1 MSQLVV
7 DIREAEADFASLTPR
22 IRRGETIVICDASRP
37 LAEIRPLPQLPAQR
51 RSFGLARGILIVPP
65 DFGAPDP
72 KIERLFY
79 GSAS

>member
-51 RSFGLARGILIVPP
+51 RPFGLARGLLIVPP

-72 KIERLFY
+72 EIERLFY

>member
-22 IRRGETIVICDASRP
+22 IRRGETIVIWDASRP

-51 RSFGLARGILIVPP
+51 RPFGLARGLLIVPP
-65 DFGAPDP
+65 DIGAPDP
-72 KIERLFY
+72 EIERMFY